1 MENEEKYIREKVGQ
15 DNPFR
20 VPDGYFTQLS
30 DQVMNMLPE
39 RQQRSLVLSF
49 RTFFYSAAS
58 FLFAA
63 ILGVTIYF
71 HQEEKQQQQFAVTT
85 ETNTE
90 DTYIDEMA
98 DYAMIDNAEIFACL
112 SDN

>member
-1 MENEEKYIREKVGQ
+1 MENEEKFIREKVGQ

-20 VPDGYFTQLS
+20 VPEGYFTQLPGK
-30 DQVMNMLPE
+30 VMNQLPMH
-39 RQQRSLVLSF
+39 QQKSSVLSL
-49 RTFFYSAAS
+49 RIFFYSAAS
-58 FLFAA
+58 LLFAT
-63 ILGVTIYF
+63 ILGVTVYF
-71 HQEEKQQQQFAVTT
+71 HQEEKQQQQLVVTT